1 MVNDIKIRLPKKKE
15 QYGIVI
21 RLLGASRFEV
31 KCEDNIVR
39 VARIPGKLKKIK
51 IRQGDLVIIKPWIV
65 QSESKCDIVFRYT
78 KTHILNL
85 KSINEYPT
93 NL

>member
-1 MVNDIKIRLPKKKE
+1 MVNNIKVRLPRNNE

-31 KCEDNIVR
+31 KCEDNNTR

-51 IRQGDLVIIKPWIV
+51 IREGDIVLIEPWIV
-65 QSESKCDIVFRYT
+65 QSNEKCDIVFRYT

-85 KSINEYPT
+85 KSINKYPT